1 MAINQRG
8 DHHLAPEMLIN
19 QTDTRQLNKDAAK
32 VFVLHDSAEMERLT
46 QAGKEKMCVSIKMC
60 NHSLDVWHNVY
71 ACSACLNTEHIH
83 CLFPVDNN
91 SHQMDMQ
98 LWEAEV
104 LNMMFNYKD
113 GETQRPLHGP
123 AD

>member
-1 MAINQRG
+1 
-8 DHHLAPEMLIN
+8 MLIN

-46 QAGKEKMCVSIKMC
+46 QAGKEKMCV
-60 NHSLDVWHNVY
+60 VWHNVY

-104 LNMMFNYKD
+104 LNLMFNYKE